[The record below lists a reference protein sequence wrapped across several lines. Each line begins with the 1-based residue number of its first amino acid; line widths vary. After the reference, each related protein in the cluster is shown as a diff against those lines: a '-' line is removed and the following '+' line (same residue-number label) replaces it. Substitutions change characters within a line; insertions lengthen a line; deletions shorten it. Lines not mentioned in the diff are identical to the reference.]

1 MTFIL
6 GMEKKKTQSNSFSSV
21 STYRQMYGQLVVDYE
36 RQFGKHK
43 FKASVLGDT
52 RNTLTN
58 WDLPEYPSNI
68 IGDVS
73 YDYAGRYFAQ
83 VALSEKLLQS
93 LCSRQKVGNLLCF
106 RFRMGY
112 QQREFYGKL

>member
-1 MTFIL
+1 
-6 GMEKKKTQSNSFSSV
+6 
-21 STYRQMYGQLVVDYE
+21 MYGQLAVDYE

-73 YDYAGRYFAQ
+73 YDYAERYFAQ
-83 VALSEKLLQS
+83 VALQS
-93 LCSRQKVGNLLCF
+93 LCSRQKVGNLLRF